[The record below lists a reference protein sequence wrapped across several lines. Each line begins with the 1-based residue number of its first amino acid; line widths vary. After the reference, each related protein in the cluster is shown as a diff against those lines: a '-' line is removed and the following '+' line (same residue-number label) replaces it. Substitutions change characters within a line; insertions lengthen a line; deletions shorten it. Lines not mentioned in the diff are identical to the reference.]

1 MINIEHE
8 VVVDR
13 PPSEVFAYV
22 IDADKLPE
30 WQEGVIEARKE
41 TEGPVGPGTR
51 FIEVRK
57 FLGRRM
63 DSTVE
68 VTEFQ
73 PDKTF
78 TLKMTSGPVPFTV
91 AQHFEPAGAGTRIRV
106 TGEGEPGGFFKVA
119 EPLVGRQ
126 VKRLL
131 EHSYATLKDLLET
144 GGAPDSPA

>member
-1 MINIEHE
+1 VINMEHE

-41 TEGPVGPGTR
+41 TEGPVAAGTR
-51 FIEVRK
+51 FTEVRK

-63 DSTVE
+63 ESSVE
-68 VTEFQ
+68 VTEFE
-73 PDKTF
+73 PDRTF
-78 TLKMTSGPVPFTV
+78 TLKTTAGPVPFTI
-91 AQHFEPAGAGTRIRV
+91 AQHFEPANGGTRIRV
-106 TGEGEPGGFFKVA
+106 TGKGEPGGFFKVA

-126 VKRLL
+126 VKRFL
-131 EHSYATLKDLLET
+131 EHSFATLKDLLES
-144 GGAPDSPA
+144 GGAPDAAA